1 MKKKIAIAQVDSVV
15 GDVEKNIKHH
25 VQFVKEAIK
34 QKGEVVLF
42 PELSLTGYSIR
53 DLVWD
58 VAITTSSKKILAPL
72 LELSSKIEIIIG
84 CVEEG
89 EDFGLYNSA
98 FLLKN
103 KTIKSLHKKLYLP
116 TYGMFEEGR
125 YFTSGKNI
133 SIFDEDNIPS
143 GILICE
149 DLWHIVLPYAISK
162 KGAQIIY
169 GMSASPT
176 RKVAKD
182 EPFLMDTINTEH
194 YKTYSRLL
202 SCYIVVSNRV
212 GIEDGINFWGGSSII
227 DPFGK
232 IVAKAKL
239 FDEDLIVSTI
249 DDNQIRRARR
259 LSRHFLDDNLDLTL
273 KLLT

>member
-34 QKGEVVLF
+34 QKAEVVLF

>member
-34 QKGEVVLF
+34 QKAEVVLF

-202 SCYIVVSNRV
+202 TCYIVVSNRV

>member
-25 VQFVKEAIK
+25 EQFVKEAIK
-34 QKGEVVLF
+34 QKAEVVLF

-98 FLLKN
+98 FLLRN

-133 SIFDEDNIPS
+133 SIFDEDNIPF

>member
-34 QKGEVVLF
+34 QKAEVVLF

-162 KGAQIIY
+162 KGAKIIY